1 MSDKTLY
8 TIIVHS
14 ENIAGL
20 LNQVTAVFT
29 RRQINIESLNVSA
42 SSIKG
47 VHKYTI
53 TAWTDKDTIEK
64 VVKQIEK
71 KIDVIQAHYFTEDEI
86 YFHEIALYKVS
97 TPAFQENPEAS
108 KLIRRYNAR
117 IVEVN
122 PVFSIVE
129 KNGMSEDITSLYGE
143 LRVLNCVL
151 QFVRSGRV
159 AITTS
164 CFERVNEF
172 LDGREAKY
180 NENKIGTYQFVAE
193 PFHVDFNGRLTM
205 GVLGNHL
212 LNCAGFHASD
222 RGFGIATLNED
233 NYTWVL
239 SRLAVELDEMPY
251 QYENFSV
258 QTWVENVYRLFT
270 DRNFA
275 IIDKD
280 GQ

>member
-1 MSDKTLY
+1 MDNKTLY

-14 ENIAGL
+14 ENFAGL

-71 KIDVIQAHYFTEDEI
+71 KIDVIQAHYFTDDEI

-97 TPAFQENPEAS
+97 TPEFQENKEAS
-108 KLIRRYNAR
+108 KVIRRHNAR

-122 PVFSIVE
+122 PVFAIVE
-129 KNGMSEDITSLYGE
+129 KNGTSDEITSLYGE
-143 LRVLNCVL
+143 LRALNCVL

-172 LDGREAKY
+172 LATREARYSESKR
-180 NENKIGTYQFVAE
+180 EGE
-193 PFHVDFNGRLTM
+193 
-205 GVLGNHL
+205 
-212 LNCAGFHASD
+212 
-222 RGFGIATLNED
+222 
-233 NYTWVL
+233 
-239 SRLAVELDEMPY
+239 
-251 QYENFSV
+251 
-258 QTWVENVYRLFT
+258 
-270 DRNFA
+270 
-275 IIDKD
+275 
-280 GQ
+280 GQA

>member
-1 MSDKTLY
+1 MKNLY

-42 SSIKG
+42 SSIQG

-64 VVKQIEK
+64 VTKQITK
-71 KIDVIQAHYFTEDEI
+71 KLDVLQAHYFTDDEI
-86 YFHEIALYKVS
+86 YQHEIALYKLTTPTLEQKPEVS
-97 TPAFQENPEAS
+97 
-108 KLIRRYNAR
+108 KVIRKYNAR

-122 PVFSIVE
+122 PVFAIVE
-129 KNGMSEDITSLYGE
+129 KNGMSEEITSLYGE
-143 LRVLNCVL
+143 LKSLNCVL

-172 LDGREAKY
+172 LDGREAGY
-180 NENKIGTYQFVAE
+180 NQSKKQQE
-193 PFHVDFNGRLTM
+193 
-205 GVLGNHL
+205 
-212 LNCAGFHASD
+212 
-222 RGFGIATLNED
+222 
-233 NYTWVL
+233 
-239 SRLAVELDEMPY
+239 
-251 QYENFSV
+251 
-258 QTWVENVYRLFT
+258 
-270 DRNFA
+270 
-275 IIDKD
+275 
-280 GQ
+280 

>member
-1 MSDKTLY
+1 MTDKTLY

-42 SSIKG
+42 SSIQG

-64 VVKQIEK
+64 VVKQITK
-71 KIDVIQAHYFTEDEI
+71 KMDVLQAHYFTDDEI
-86 YFHEIALYKVS
+86 YQHEIALYEIALYKVE
-97 TPAFQENPEAS
+97 TPALEQTPEVS
-108 KLIRRYNAR
+108 KVIRKNHAR

-129 KNGMSEDITSLYGE
+129 LNGMSDDITHLYQE
-143 LRVLNCVL
+143 LQAFGCVL

-164 CFERVNEF
+164 CFERVNEY
-172 LDGREAKY
+172 LAEREAKY
-180 NENKIGTYQFVAE
+180 LESKKQKSNE
-193 PFHVDFNGRLTM
+193 
-205 GVLGNHL
+205 
-212 LNCAGFHASD
+212 
-222 RGFGIATLNED
+222 
-233 NYTWVL
+233 
-239 SRLAVELDEMPY
+239 
-251 QYENFSV
+251 
-258 QTWVENVYRLFT
+258 
-270 DRNFA
+270 
-275 IIDKD
+275 
-280 GQ
+280 